1 MNPFL
6 QYKDKLVPVLAI
18 VLGVGIL
25 WVLGSSTGLRGGRGA
40 PTATPG
46 ISASPGGGLTGS
58 PSPRLTVA
66 PRPGVYRNS
75 AFGFEIRYPAG
86 ILVHEKEER
95 SSQKDPQGFY
105 TTSLA
110 WLGYSGVTQPASLRI
125 SVREHAIYFSLSDY
139 SRLLLTF
146 SNQNYKLY
154 SLEGLPIS
162 GVQTVK
168 VVEEWIDT
176 PYGRTQSYVFER
188 RGKFLLFSFPVSS
201 RYANTFDTIVLSLIF
216 TR

>member
-1 MNPFL
+1 MNPLL
-6 QYKDKLVPVLAI
+6 QYRDKLIPIVVLLFA
-18 VLGVGIL
+18 VGLL
-25 WVLGSSTGLRGGRGA
+25 WVLGSYTRQGGERVAPSPAPGVSVAPGA
-40 PTATPG
+40 V
-46 ISASPGGGLTGS
+46 S
-58 PSPRLTVA
+58 PSPKITVV

-95 SSQKDPQGFY
+95 SSAKDPQGFY
-105 TTSLA
+105 TTLLA
-110 WLGYSGVTQPASLRI
+110 WLGYSGMTQPASLRI
-125 SVREHAIYFSLSDY
+125 SVREHAFYSSLSDY

-201 RYANTFDTIVLSLIF
+201 RYANTFDAIVLSLIF